1 MAKDLV
7 EGERPPRDS
16 SKDRSQ
22 DLSLGHMAQVQTCDL
37 TNTKEEFVLKKVAL
51 IICAHHQPPHNL
63 DTSKLCCVD

>member
-51 IICAHHQPPHNL
+51 HQPPHNL